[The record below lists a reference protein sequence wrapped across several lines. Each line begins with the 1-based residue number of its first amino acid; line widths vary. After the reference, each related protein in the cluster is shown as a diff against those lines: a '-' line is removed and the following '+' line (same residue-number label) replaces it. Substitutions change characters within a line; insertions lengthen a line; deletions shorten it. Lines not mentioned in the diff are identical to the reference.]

1 MKALFNMNEYKL
13 ISNEVVEGNM
23 NPLEAFT
30 ILRKHL
36 ADLEEAIEVVK
47 PLAIDEAGK
56 YGSKSFSAFGA
67 NFELRN
73 GPGQWKYQGSAY
85 AQAKERLKYI
95 EELQKLGGGI
105 DPETGEVIEAANKVE
120 GKSTIAITFKG

>member
-1 MKALFNMNEYKL
+1 MNEYKL

-23 NPLEAFT
+23 NALEAFT
-30 ILRKHL
+30 ILRRHL

-85 AQAKERLKYI
+85 NEAKARLKYI
-95 EELQKLGGGI
+95 EDIAKAGGGA
-105 DPETGEVIEAANKVE
+105 DANTGEIIEPANKIE
-120 GKSTIAITFKG
+120 GKSTIAITFKA

>member
-1 MKALFNMNEYKL
+1 MNEYKL

-73 GPGQWKYQGSAY
+73 GPGQWKYTGAAY
-85 AQAKERLKYI
+85 NEAKARLKYI
-95 EELQKLGGGI
+95 EDIAKIGGGA
-105 DPETGEVIEAANKVE
+105 DANTGEIIEPANKIE
-120 GKSTIAITFKG
+120 GKSTIAITLNK